1 MSMLRLTLPLLAAAT
16 LLAAPAHASFYEEA
30 AEEFTCEPLEL
41 AVPEGYELFD
51 ENELPQV
58 LLSKTGQAS
67 ADEEGSTEPVADGSD
82 AADDADLELFR
93 EVHQRYRARTQEF
106 ASEVSRIV
114 LRKYQDEVRE
124 LRAGY
129 EQLVGKADLEE
140 RMLREQAI
148 SAHER
153 FIKAHPES
161 EYTARRMFRL
171 GELYFEES
179 EENFLVENEKYDELT
194 ILFDEGKLEY
204 LPEPPQKDYRKS
216 IALYKRIVRDFTDYE
231 DLGAVYYMLGYTY
244 SDESSRHLD
253 PQRAE
258 ETYLALLDNVAV
270 SEYRAQAFFRLGDL
284 YFEENQNERALAYYL
299 EILEELRARGT
310 EELIESGQDRIY
322 ELALY
327 KYAWATYKID
337 DLAAAM
343 DLFMELL
350 DWAEEKEARTGD
362 LTDLKP
368 EAVRY
373 LAISLADKATELFVS
388 PIDFGLTTLTQR
400 GERPW
405 SFPVLVELAG
415 ILRDQARYEEA
426 IDAFVR
432 LQEIKPNH
440 PRGPEFQNNI
450 ITLFQNLVV
459 PDNDAAALARVGLT
473 EKYGL
478 DSQWFEV
485 NKNNKA
491 ATKAATEFILEA
503 LQSVA
508 ITYHGVA
515 QDSGDPNDYLLAARK
530 YLEYL
535 ERYPFAKN
543 AYELNYYLADCYFWI
558 GETKFEDRDGVWITG
573 WEKSIEQ
580 FALLFGFPE
589 DEHKAEAI
597 RGIMFAY
604 NKLWQRGEGQTID
617 KLPES
622 LENLRPPLGETVQF
636 SRLAPTELETNYVRA
651 VRWVQRELPDDPNLP
666 TILFDVGRIYYFRN
680 HIERAREV
688 FDELIENYPE
698 TDYAA
703 FAASY
708 TFNSYLYTGD
718 MARMREAAT
727 RFAGLT
733 LGSDEELRAEQN
745 ATFAQL
751 LRDSIFT
758 EGFVAFGQERFACA
772 LLSFLNYYDKFA
784 KDATDEEPQK
794 IDVVVYN
801 VAQSYSKLGKSE
813 KSNDWFERL
822 LEDFPHSEQAPR
834 TFWRMASNFE
844 RILDLE
850 KAVEYYEDLLEYHPN
865 DEDAVAALYNSAF
878 LKVGIGRFADAAE
891 TYEAYHAKYSEEP
904 DAKVMLFR
912 AAEMWEAADSRRD
925 AKRVYEEWLELY
937 GAEDADRWVET
948 QWKLAAFL
956 RAEGKDKKADD
967 KVALI
972 AESYPNVKADLGG
985 IGLQINADI
994 AFQPLL
1000 AEFSEFELLQ
1010 FEDADI
1016 NDTAKLQEKLTR
1028 IKDWNEELKDKF
1040 DAFVVDYPD
1049 FEWQTAALY
1058 YKALSFK
1065 RHGEKWINAP
1075 NPFDFESEDY
1085 DEVDRAMA
1093 YQDQLFAQA
1102 QPFEDAAVAGFQLVV
1117 QFATEKQRYTKW
1129 VEEALRE
1136 LSRVDPNTYPV
1147 PKPESS
1153 TVIESDALD
1162 LPDPIDV
1169 LDDGQ
1174 AAMDR
1179 LKASPRFAWLSGAT
1193 R

>member
-1 MSMLRLTLPLLAAAT
+1 MMTRLTALSVAVLAT
-16 LLAAPAHASFYEEA
+16 LLAAPASATFYEEA
-30 AEEFTCEPLEL
+30 ASEFTCEPPKP
-41 AVPEGYELFD
+41 PEYGDFELFD
-51 ENELPQV
+51 EQELPEI
-58 LLSKTGQAS
+58 LRSKTSSKDGDPSEA
-67 ADEEGSTEPVADGSD
+67 EPVADGSD
-82 AADDADLELFR
+82 QASDADLDLFR
-93 EVHQRYRARTQEF
+93 EVHARYRARTEEF

-114 LRKYQDEVRE
+114 LRKYQDEVNE

-179 EENFLVENEKYDELT
+179 QENFLVENEKYDELS

-258 ETYLALLDNVAV
+258 ETYLAMLDNVPE

-284 YFEENQNERALAYYL
+284 YFEENQNSRALAYYL
-299 EILEELRARGT
+299 EILEELRARST
-310 EELIESGQDRIY
+310 EELLESGRDRIY

-337 DLAAAM
+337 DLEGAQA
-343 DLFMELL
+343 LFMELL

-362 LTDLKP
+362 QTDLRP

-373 LAISLADKATELFVS
+373 LAISLADKATEIDAS
-388 PIDFGLTTLTQR
+388 PIGYGIQALSQR

-415 ILRDQARYEEA
+415 ILKDQARYEEA
-426 IDAFVR
+426 IEAYGR
-432 LQEIKPNH
+432 LQELKPNH
-440 PRGPEFQNNI
+440 PRGPEFQNNV
-450 ITLFQNLVV
+450 ITLYLNLVEADV
-459 PDNDAAALARVGLT
+459 RSAAQARVGLT
-473 EKYGL
+473 ENYGL
-478 DSQWFEV
+478 DSQWYEV

-491 ATKAATEFILEA
+491 ATAAATEYILEA

-508 ITYHGVA
+508 FTYHAAA
-515 QDSGDPNDYLLAARK
+515 QESEDPNDYLLAARK
-530 YLEYL
+530 YIEYL

-543 AYELNYYLADCYFWI
+543 AYELNYYLADCYFFMGDFRFQDRN
-558 GETKFEDRDGVWITG
+558 GEWTTGV
-573 WEKSIEQ
+573 EKSIEQ

-589 DEHKAEAI
+589 EDYKTQAMQ
-597 RGIMFAY
+597 GIMFAF
-604 NKLWQRGEGQTID
+604 NKLWTKGEGATID
-617 KLPES
+617 QLPES
-622 LENLRPPLGETVQF
+622 LETIRPPLGQTVQY
-636 SRLAPTELETNYVRA
+636 SRLAPTELEINYIRS
-651 VRWVQRELPDDPNLP
+651 VRWLQREMPEDPSLPA
-666 TILFDVGRIYYFRN
+666 ILFDVARIYYFRN
-680 HIERAREV
+680 HLERAREV
-688 FDELIENYPE
+688 FEELIAAYPE

-703 FAASY
+703 FSAGFM
-708 TFNSYLYTGD
+708 FNSYLYTGD

-727 RFAGLT
+727 RFAGMN
-733 LGSDEELRAEQN
+733 LGADELLREEQN
-745 ATFAQL
+745 ATFTQL

-758 EGFVAFGQERFACA
+758 EGFVAFDAERYECA
-772 LLSFLNYYDKFA
+772 LLSFLNYYDKFGGEA
-784 KDATDEEPQK
+784 SDEEPKK
-794 IDVVVYN
+794 IDYVVYN
-801 VAQSYSKLGKSE
+801 VAQSYSKLGKAA
-813 KSNDWFERL
+813 KSNEWYERL
-822 LEDFPHSEQAPR
+822 LADFPHSDQAPR
-834 TFWRMASNFE
+834 TFWRMAGNFE
-844 RILDLE
+844 RVLDLE
-850 KAVEYYEDLLEYHPN
+850 KAVQYYEDLIKYHPE
-865 DEDAVAALYNSAF
+865 DQDAVSALYNSAF
-878 LKVGIGRFADAAE
+878 LKVGMGRFEEAAA
-891 TYEAYHAKYSEEP
+891 TYEKYHREYTEEA

-912 AAEMWEAADSRRD
+912 AAEMWEAAEDRSK

-937 GAEDADRWVET
+937 GADDADRWVET
-948 QWKLAAFL
+948 QWKLASFL
-956 RAEGKDKKADD
+956 RDEGKDGKADA
-967 KVALI
+967 KVQLI
-972 AESYPNVKADLGG
+972 ADSYVAVKADLGG
-985 IGLQINADI
+985 IGLNISAEI
-994 AFQPLL
+994 AFAPLL
-1000 AEFSEFELLQ
+1000 AEFAEFELIKI
-1010 FEDADI
+1010 EDSDI
-1016 NDTAKLQEKLTR
+1016 EDQEKLLAKVAR
-1028 IKDWNEELKDKF
+1028 IQEWNEELKDKN
-1040 DAFVVDYPD
+1040 DAYVVEYAD

-1058 YKALSFK
+1058 FKALSFK

-1093 YQDQLFAQA
+1093 YQDGLFAA
-1102 QPFEDAAVAGFQLVV
+1102 AKPFEDAAVAGFQLVV
-1117 QFATEKQRYTKW
+1117 QFATEKKRYTDW

-1153 TVIESDALD
+1153 TVIESDALEPPAAVD
-1162 LPDPIDV
+1162 ELPEQQSALDV
-1169 LDDGQ
+1169 LQGS
-1174 AAMDR
+1174 
-1179 LKASPRFAWLSGAT
+1179 KRFAWLSGGG